1 MNCKNDMGNAIFK
14 LMLRQ
19 NLGCIA
25 RFHDYIDDAL
35 RATLIDEDADSSG
48 VDTVSYTHLTLPTS
62 DLV

>member
-48 VDTVSYTHLTLPTS
+48 VDKAYLSIFC
-62 DLV
+62 